1 MNKNIKI
8 GDMPAYHSY
17 PATDAQNKKG
27 ANKNPGLI
35 IIHEIWGLDAH
46 VKDVADRFAAQG
58 YSVLAPNLFHNLPF
72 DGKIS
77 NTLLDEMMDPATKDE
92 AQKKIREV
100 MAPISSPEYAQAALA
115 ELKACVDYLVA
126 DEHANGKIA
135 VLGFCFGG
143 TYAFHLVAQ
152 DSRIT
157 AAVPFYGQP
166 PMPEEIS
173 KISVPVLAFYGDEDE
188 HLMKSLPK
196 LREDMKAQG
205 KDFTAIVYPKAGHA
219 FFNDT
224 NKNRYRPEAAKDS
237 WDKSLAFLKEH
248 LG

>member
-1 MNKNIKI
+1 MNKNIKL
-8 GDMPAYHSY
+8 GEMPAYHSY
-17 PATDAQNKKG
+17 PDASTKAKG
-27 ANKNPGLI
+27 KAGKHPGLV

-46 VKDVADRFAAQG
+46 IKDVADRFAAQG

-77 NTLLDEMMDPATKDE
+77 NTLLDEMQDPATRDE

-100 MAPISSPEYAQAALA
+100 MAPISAPEYAQAALA
-115 ELKACVDYLVA
+115 ELKSCVDYLAA
-126 DEHANGKIA
+126 DEHTNGKIA

-143 TYAFHLVAQ
+143 TYAFHLAAQ
-152 DSRIT
+152 DPRIV
-157 AAVPFYGQP
+157 AAIPFYGQP

-173 KISVPVLAFYGDEDE
+173 KISVPILAFYGEEDE
-188 HLMKSLPK
+188 NLMKSLPK
-196 LREDMKAQG
+196 LREDMKAQSR
-205 KDFTAIVYPKAGHA
+205 DFTAVVYPKAGHA

-224 NKNRYRPEAAKDS
+224 NKNRHRPEAAKDS
-237 WDKSLAFLKEH
+237 WDKSIAFLKKN